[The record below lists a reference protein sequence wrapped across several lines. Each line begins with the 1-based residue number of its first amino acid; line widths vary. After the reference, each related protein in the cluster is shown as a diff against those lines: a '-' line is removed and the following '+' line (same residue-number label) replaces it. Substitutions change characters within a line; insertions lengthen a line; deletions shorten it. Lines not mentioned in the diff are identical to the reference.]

1 MGLLN
6 PVDEDTPPDEPPFRV
21 RAGWAVGVF
30 LVTLLV
36 YAIFTQ
42 RILYY
47 TNPPTGDQPFY
58 LHTAISIV
66 QDGDINESNNY
77 DQQDERQY
85 YPRFTVANDGYYPA
99 DFPGIPAPWPLPP
112 HDGKTTARPA
122 GEEYSKHG
130 LGLSVLI
137 VPGWALGTHWTPPGI
152 DLNALDQPGAGWPTV
167 VYELNILGALLAVQV
182 FLLAFE
188 ATRRWEIGLIIWAA
202 LAFSNPQMTYSY
214 LIFPELP
221 AGLCA
226 IYAFRRLALGW
237 QANGPL
243 RLLAIGVA
251 AGFLPW
257 LHARFLP
264 ISGAL
269 VLFALWSWWRARHAG
284 AAAVQPRLA
293 PVPPF
298 LTHAL
303 RNTATFQP
311 ASVPTP
317 APPSRTQAVGNT
329 ATYWTKPIRRASA
342 GPRPAPRLRRPGVL
356 GLLVALVP
364 VALSLVALGLF
375 YSWLYGTILPNTG
388 DHAGFINPLTDPWGV
403 PVALLGLLFDQ
414 QWGLLMAAP
423 VYILA
428 FVGLVAMRRAPDGRM
443 LLRWLLFAVVPY
455 LLLIAFYRQWWGEWC
470 PPARYLA
477 PITPL
482 LALPL
487 AQALL
492 VLRRSVLYNA
502 LFGLFTAGGWA
513 IMAGFLL
520 HPHSLWNQPNGKS
533 NLFVWLAAHSRL
545 NLVPHLPAVVL
556 WFFDHRFTIR
566 WELLIAWAVFGAAIV
581 LAGLLLLANTEREGP
596 GIRYQASGATDEGA
610 W

>member
-6 PVDEDTPPDEPPFRV
+6 PVDGDAEADAPPFRV
-21 RAGWAVGVF
+21 RAGWALGVF
-30 LVTLLV
+30 LVTLVV
-36 YAIFTQ
+36 YALFTQ

-58 LHTAISIV
+58 LHTAISLV
-66 QDGDINESNNY
+66 QDGDINERNNY

-99 DFPGIPAPWPLPP
+99 GFPGIPAPWPLPP
-112 HDGKTTARPA
+112 HDGKTSARPA

-152 DLNALDQPGAGWPTV
+152 DLHALDQPGAGWPTV

-188 ATRRWEIGLIIWAA
+188 ATRRVEIGLILWAA

-237 QANGPL
+237 SANGPL
-243 RLLAIGVA
+243 RLLAIGSLI
-251 AGFLPW
+251 GFMPW

-269 VLFALWSWWRARHAG
+269 ALFALWTWWRTRRATHL
-284 AAAVQPRLA
+284 AVVA
-293 PVPPF
+293 PV
-298 LTHAL
+298 LLSADAASSATAL
-303 RNTATFQP
+303 STQHSALSTRP
-311 ASVPTP
+311 SV
-317 APPSRTQAVGNT
+317 A
-329 ATYWTKPIRRASA
+329 
-342 GPRPAPRLRRPGVL
+342 
-356 GLLVALVP
+356 GLLPVLLPMFGALG
-364 VALSLVALGLF
+364 ALGLF

-423 VYILA
+423 VYVLA
-428 FVGLVAMRRAPDGRM
+428 FVGLVAMRRAPGGRV

-492 VLRRSVLYNA
+492 ALRRSVLYNA
-502 LFGLFTAGGWA
+502 LFGLLTAGGWA
-513 IMAGFLL
+513 IMAGFLA
-520 HPHSLWNQPNGKS
+520 HPRSLWNQPNGKS
-533 NLFVWLAAHSRL
+533 DLFVWLAAHSRL
-545 NLVPHLPAVVL
+545 DLVPHLPAVVL
-556 WFFDHRFTIR
+556 WFFDHRFAIR

-581 LAGLLLLANTEREGP
+581 LAGLLLLANTRHEGP
-596 GIRYQASGATDEGA
+596 GVRYQVSGATDDSAG
-610 W
+610 

>member
-6 PVDEDTPPDEPPFRV
+6 PVDGDAEPGTPLRV
-21 RAGWAVGVF
+21 RAGWGVGVF
-30 LVTLLV
+30 LVTLAV

-58 LHTAISIV
+58 LHTAISLV

-99 DFPGIPAPWPLPP
+99 GFPGIPAPWPLPP

-137 VPGWALGTHWTPPGI
+137 VPGWALGTQWTPPGI
-152 DLNALDQPGAGWPTV
+152 DLHALDQPGAGWPTV

-188 ATRRWEIGLIIWAA
+188 ATRRVEIALIIWAA

-243 RLLAIGVA
+243 RLLAIGTLI
-251 AGFLPW
+251 GFLPW

-269 VLFALWSWWRARHAG
+269 ALFALWSWWRARRAG
-284 AAAVQPRLA
+284 PAAAERPSFA
-293 PVPPF
+293 PIPPF
-298 LTHAL
+298 LTHAAG
-303 RNTATFQP
+303 NTATFQADGSP
-311 ASVPTP
+311 ALVPFVT
-317 APPSRTQAVGNT
+317 AAVGNT
-329 ATYWTKPIRRASA
+329 AAY
-342 GPRPAPRLRRPGVL
+342 RPAATQPPATASRPPPAARRLRRPGVV
-356 GLLVALVP
+356 GLLVALMP

-428 FVGLVAMRRAPDGRM
+428 FVGLVAMRRAPGGRV

-492 VLRRSVLYNA
+492 ALRRSVLYNA
-502 LFGLFTAGGWA
+502 IFGLLTAGGWA

-533 NLFVWLAAHSRL
+533 DLFVWLAAHSRL
-545 NLVPHLPAVVL
+545 DLVPHLPAVVL
-556 WFFDHRFTIR
+556 WFFDHRFAIR

-581 LAGLLLLANTEREGP
+581 LAGLLLLANTGREGP
-596 GIRYQASGATDEGA
+596 GLRGQGSGAGY
-610 W
+610 

>member
-6 PVDEDTPPDEPPFRV
+6 PTDADAPGRPFRV
-21 RAGWAVGVF
+21 RAGWSIGVF
-30 LVTLLV
+30 LVTLV
-36 YAIFTQ
+36 IYALFTQ

-66 QDGDINESNNY
+66 QDHDINERNNY
-77 DQQDERQY
+77 DHQDERQY

-99 DFPGIPAPWPLPP
+99 GFPGIPAPWPLPP
-112 HDGKTTARPA
+112 HNGKTTARPA

-137 VPGWALGTHWTPPGI
+137 VPGWALGTQWTPPGI
-152 DLNALDQPGAGWPTV
+152 DLHALDQPGAGWPTV

-188 ATRRWEIGLIIWAA
+188 VTRRPTIALVIWAA

-221 AGLCA
+221 AGLCT
-226 IYAFRRLALGW
+226 IYAFRRLALGR

-243 RLLAIGVA
+243 RLIAIGVV

-264 ISGAL
+264 ITGAL
-269 VLFALWSWWRARHAG
+269 VLFAIWSWWRTR
-284 AAAVQPRLA
+284 
-293 PVPPF
+293 
-298 LTHAL
+298 
-303 RNTATFQP
+303 QP
-311 ASVPTP
+311 A
-317 APPSRTQAVGNT
+317 
-329 ATYWTKPIRRASA
+329 
-342 GPRPAPRLRRPGVL
+342 RPATDTVAASSASIGATDANIASSDSARTERGTRRPSVVSLLPVL
-356 GLLVALVP
+356 LP
-364 VALSLVALGLF
+364 VVLSLSTLMAF
-375 YSWLYGTILPNTG
+375 YYWLYGTILPNTG

-403 PVALLGLLFDQ
+403 PVAMLGLLFDQ
-414 QWGLLMAAP
+414 QWGLLISAP
-423 VYILA
+423 IYILA
-428 FVGLVAMRRAPDGRM
+428 FVGLVAMRRAPGGRV
-443 LLRWLLFAVVPY
+443 LLRWLLLAVVPY

-492 VLRRSVLYNA
+492 ALRRSVLYNL
-502 LFGLFTAGGWA
+502 LFGGFTAVGWA
-513 IMAGFLL
+513 IMAGFLA

-533 NLFVWLAAHSRL
+533 DLFVWLAAQSRL
-545 NLVPHLPAVVL
+545 DLVPHLPAVVL
-556 WFFDHRFTIR
+556 WFFDHHFLIR
-566 WELLIAWAVFGAAIV
+566 WELLVAWAVLGLAVV
-581 LAGLLLLANTEREGP
+581 LAGLLLLAGTGREGP
-596 GIRYQASGATDEGA
+596 RIRYQVSGSAEDDAG
-610 W
+610 